1 MMKLRRASIVFLVPI
16 LGWIPSLLSPCSA
29 APAGPIWTN
38 VSTGLSGAV
47 PVVGQLAIDRVTG
60 TTFYAL
66 TSGGLFK
73 STDSGASWTAL
84 GTIAGVN
91 VIALDPTASST
102 VYAGTTHGVVKTTD
116 GGASWASAGISDTS
130 VGILAVDPIT
140 PRTLYAGG
148 NGHLYKM
155 RIEEGVGSSST
166 SVLHRAPKDFG
177 SPVSLLTR

>member
-1 MMKLRRASIVFLVPI
+1 MMKFTRASIVFLVPI
-16 LGWIPSLLSPCSA
+16 LGWVLALLSPCSA

-38 VSTGLSGAV
+38 VSSGLSGAV
-47 PVVGQLAIDRVTG
+47 PGVGQLAIDRVTG

-102 VYAGTTHGVVKTTD
+102 VYAGTAHGVMKTTD
-116 GGASWASAGISDTS
+116 GGASWVPTGISDTS
-130 VGILAVDPIT
+130 VSNLAIDPIT
-140 PRTLYAGG
+140 PSTLYAG
-148 NGHLYKM
+148 
-155 RIEEGVGSSST
+155 V
-166 SVLHRAPKDFG
+166 P
-177 SPVSLLTR
+177 P